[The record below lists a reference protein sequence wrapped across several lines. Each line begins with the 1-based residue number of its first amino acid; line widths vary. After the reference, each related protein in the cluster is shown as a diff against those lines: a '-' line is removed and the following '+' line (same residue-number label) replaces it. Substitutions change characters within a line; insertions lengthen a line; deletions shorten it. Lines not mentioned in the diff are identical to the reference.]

1 MLEYAMNYN
10 SVSIEGAA
18 LLRLRPACAS
28 DCRMIWEWAND
39 PLLRSLSFSSD
50 PIPWDS
56 HVAWFERA
64 LQDPNVHLYI
74 AESEVPVGLA
84 RFELK
89 NAETVISV
97 SIAREYR
104 RRGLGRELIELASGR
119 MLSDNGI
126 AAIHAYIKP
135 ENAAS
140 ISAFAAAG
148 YEQLGEAEV
157 KGVRSLHLV
166 LRRER

>member
-1 MLEYAMNYN
+1 M
-10 SVSIEGAA
+10 S
-18 LLRLRPACAS
+18 
-28 DCRMIWEWAND
+28 WEWAND

-50 PIPWDS
+50 PIPWNS

-64 LQDPNVHLYI
+64 LQDPNVQFYI
-74 AESEVPVGLA
+74 AESGVPVGLA
-84 RFELK
+84 RFELE
-89 NAETVISV
+89 NGETVISV

-119 MLSDNGI
+119 MLNDNGI

-148 YEQLGEAEV
+148 YEQLGEVEV
-157 KGVRSLHLV
+157 KGARSLHLV